1 MDEQPCY
8 NHLRILFL
16 EWMFLSS
23 PNLLT
28 KSRIYTLAAASMILI
43 ANLACQLNLGGPE
56 PPGEPIPTQ
65 ENAAFN
71 LTEMWQSAL
80 QDAVESGQVT
90 VILNEIQLTSLL
102 SQRMAQKENPL
113 LLDPQVFL
121 RDKMIQIY
129 GTTNNGPFTANVLI
143 GVTPVINADGELTF
157 DLTRAEFGPIPAPSA
172 LKDTVSAILTE
183 AFTGTIGSLATGIR
197 ISTIAIS
204 DGEMGIVGELR

>member
-1 MDEQPCY
+1 
-8 NHLRILFL
+8 
-16 EWMFLSS
+16 
-23 PNLLT
+23 
-28 KSRIYTLAAASMILI
+28 
-43 ANLACQLNLGGPE
+43 
-56 PPGEPIPTQ
+56 
-65 ENAAFN
+65 
-71 LTEMWQSAL
+71 
-80 QDAVESGQVT
+80 
-90 VILNEIQLTSLL
+90 
-102 SQRMAQKENPL
+102 
-113 LLDPQVFL
+113 
-121 RDKMIQIY
+121 QIY